1 MVTELP
7 LVLASSFLSADPSSR
22 LQNVNH
28 NRHVLSSVGIQRY
41 YIILVQPNYYLV
53 SLINCKLQEYNV
65 A

>member
-22 LQNVNH
+22 LQNLNH
-28 NRHVLSSVGIQRY
+28 NRHVLSSVGSQHH
-41 YIILVQPNYYLV
+41 YIILVQPV